1 MRENVINVIIYT
13 LKIYNIKNTIYL
25 VDTGLVFNT
34 MGFLDNLICSIIDL
48 IRTQLINNINIK
60 EAKSHLSA
68 QTYSIVIN

>member
-1 MRENVINVIIYT
+1 MRENVINVITYT

-34 MGFLDNLICSIIDL
+34 MGFLDNLIYSIIDL

-60 EAKSHLSA
+60 EAKSHLST
-68 QTYSIVIN
+68 QTYSIMIN